1 MHKIKVFFLSL
12 ILFFSFSLVSEAESN
27 KNLVVIDPGHG
38 GIYSGTLGYSGAS
51 TGYHEKHANLEVSL
65 KLRDELKKR
74 GYEVLM
80 TRETDKHFAS
90 PNSADLRARMNV
102 ANNYAKGRNDNA
114 VFISV
119 HHNATGTPSYRGYET
134 YYFDINQG
142 IDPNY
147 PPDPM
152 QIKYSPESKKVAA
165 SIHNGVLSSA
175 PLPEG
180 RGMVPMDFYVT
191 RNAQMPSV
199 LVEVGYMSN
208 PTEERQIKDPAIQ
221 SKVSTGIANG
231 LDEYFDNYDY
241 YEVYD
246 QNDKLLYKH
255 ASKENALNWA
265 SSRKNVKV
273 IYNKTNEEI
282 FSNIFY
288 GYAVFHSSQVSF
300 KHYFV
305 SESKAVEFA
314 KKWRNTRVVDNVKRE
329 IVWSNYITP
338 NYHIV
343 HAQQGV
349 LEEKFDAQSAS
360 ERAQRWRNTS
370 VLDVKS
376 NTIIW
381 SNYLTKKYEVHHT
394 SKGLLKAFY
403 SEKDA
408 KEYSKIWKNT
418 TVKNKSNGSI
428 LFSNLDSSYS
438 HRFVANEVSAK
449 DRMLTAIEVSKELYP
464 NGFSSNKKQKT
475 VVLAT
480 AFEFADALSAGPY
493 AAQLDNAPILLTRSQ
508 SMSDQLKNELKR
520 LKPNKVV
527 IVGGTYPVSENVSKE
542 LKSMGYA
549 VERVSGSD
557 RIETNLN
564 INAKLTNVK
573 NAIVV
578 SSQNFP
584 DALGATPVAVNT
596 NSSIVL
602 VNTENS
608 LTPSAVDYLQKK
620 TVSIVGGTGVVTAK
634 TEDTLVQELG
644 GDRVI
649 RLSGKNRYDTL
660 TAVLDHYHSD
670 MHSNTVLVS
679 TGSNFPDA
687 LTASSLSKKY
697 SAPLVLVNDHLPAS
711 LDEFVTSYGNENV
724 VERVISVGG
733 VVKTQPLNRIIQL
746 TK

>member
-1 MHKIKVFFLSL
+1 MQKIKVFLLTL
-12 ILFFSFSLVSEAESN
+12 ILFLSFSDLSEAESK

-38 GIYSGTLGYSGAS
+38 GIYSGTKGYSGAS
-51 TGYHEKHANLEVSL
+51 TGYFEKHANLEVSL
-65 KLRDELKKR
+65 KLRDELEKR
-74 GYEVLM
+74 GYEVMM
-80 TRETDKHFAS
+80 TRETDRHFAS
-90 PNSADLRARMNV
+90 PNSTDLRARMNL
-102 ANNYAKGRNDNA
+102 ANNYVKGRNDHA

-147 PPDPM
+147 PPDPL
-152 QIKYSPESKKVAA
+152 QIKYSPESKKAAA
-165 SIHNGVLSSA
+165 SIHYGVLSSA

-199 LVEVGYMSN
+199 LIEVGYMSN
-208 PTEERQIKDPAIQ
+208 PAEEKQIKDPEVQ
-221 SKVSTGIANG
+221 TKVSTGIADG

-246 QNDKLLYKH
+246 STNKLLYKD

-265 SSRKNVKV
+265 KSRNNVKV

-282 FSNIFY
+282 FSNIYY
-288 GYAVFHSSQVSF
+288 GFAVLHSYHSSF

-305 SESKAVEFA
+305 SESDAVEFA
-314 KKWRNTRVVDNVKRE
+314 KKWKNTRVVDNVKRE
-329 IVWSNYITP
+329 MVWSNYISP

-343 HAQQGV
+343 HARQGV
-349 LEEKFDAQSAS
+349 LEEKFDVQSAV
-360 ERAQRWRNTS
+360 ERAKRWKNTY

-376 NTIIW
+376 GTIVW
-381 SNYLTKKYEVHHT
+381 SNYLAENYEVHHT

-408 KEYSKIWKNT
+408 KEYAKLWKNT
-418 TVKNKSNGSI
+418 NVKNKKNGSI
-428 LFSNLDSSYS
+428 VFSNLVSSHS
-438 HRFVANEVSAK
+438 HRFEADEVSAK

-475 VVLAT
+475 VVMAT
-480 AFEFADALSAGPY
+480 AFEFADALAAGPY

-508 SMSDQLKNELKR
+508 KMTDQLKNELKR
-520 LKPNKVV
+520 LKANKVI
-527 IVGGTYPVSENVSKE
+527 IVGGTYAVSDDVLKE
-542 LKSMGYA
+542 LKSMGIT

-557 RIETNLN
+557 RIETNLK
-564 INAKLTNVK
+564 INAKLKNVSK
-573 NAIVV
+573 SIVV

-596 NSSIVL
+596 NASILL
-602 VNTENS
+602 VNTESS
-608 LTPSAVDYLQKK
+608 LTPSAIDYIQKK
-620 TVSIVGGTGVVTAK
+620 DITIVGGTGVVSVK
-634 TEDTLVQELG
+634 TEDALVQEVG

-649 RLSGKNRYDTL
+649 RLAGKNRYETL
-660 TAVLDHYHSD
+660 TAVLEHFSD
-670 MHSNTVLVS
+670 DLHSNTVLVS
-679 TGSNFPDA
+679 TSANFPDA
-687 LTASSLSKKY
+687 LTASALSKKY
-697 SAPLVLVNDHLPAS
+697 SSPLLLVNDHLHSS
-711 LDEFVTSYGNENV
+711 LDGYITTYGNENV

-733 VVKTQPLNRIIQL
+733 VVKKQPLNRIIQL